1 MTSQRQIVFWVA
13 ALAVTLLFFW
23 YLQDILLPF
32 IAGFVLAYFL
42 DPVADKL
49 ERFGLPR
56 LGATAVIIA
65 SAVLILVLALVL
77 VVPALGN
84 QAAKLVAEVP
94 QLSAQLVQLTND
106 FAPQWLKDMV
116 TNNGG
121 DLQTTLA
128 DYGAKVAVWLAGFG
142 ATLWSGSKALLN
154 VVSLLLITP
163 VVAFYLL
170 NDWDNLVARV
180 DSWLPRDHQTDVRI
194 IAHDVDT
201 ALAGYIR
208 GQGTVCLIMA
218 TYYAAGYSLIG
229 LKSGLAIGLMTGLLA
244 FIPFFGAMLGG
255 AAALV
260 VGFLQFWPNEISLL
274 WVVGTLVIGQFIEG
288 NFLSPK
294 LVGQSIGLH
303 PVFMMLALLGFSYV
317 FGILGLILAVP
328 LAATTGV
335 LVRHGLTR
343 YLSSSIYLGQGGTEA
358 DG

>member
-1 MTSQRQIVFWVA
+1 MTTQKQIIFWAV
-13 ALAVTLLFFW
+13 ALAASLLFFW

-42 DPVADKL
+42 DPVADRL
-49 ERFGLPR
+49 ERIGLPR
-56 LGATAVIIA
+56 LAATAVIVA
-65 SAVLILVLALVL
+65 SAVLLVVLGFVL
-77 VVPALGN
+77 VVPALGT

-94 QLSAQLVQLTND
+94 QLSVQLVQLAND

-116 TNNGG
+116 ANNGG

-128 DYGAKVAVWLAGFG
+128 DYGGRAAVWLAGF
-142 ATLWSGSKALLN
+142 ASTLWSGSKALLN
-154 VVSLLLITP
+154 VVSLLIITP

-170 NDWDNLVARV
+170 NDWDQLVARV
-180 DSWLPRDHQTDVRI
+180 DSWLPRDHQNDVRG
-194 IAHDVDT
+194 IARDVDT
-201 ALAGYIR
+201 VLAGYIR
-208 GQGTVCLIMA
+208 GQGAVCLIMA
-218 TYYAAGYSLIG
+218 IFYAAGYTLVG
-229 LKSGLAIGLMTGLLA
+229 LKSGLAIGLTTGLLA
-244 FIPFFGAMLGG
+244 FIPFFGALLGG

-260 VGFLQFWPNEISLL
+260 VGFLQFWPNEISVL
-274 WVVGTLVIGQFIEG
+274 WVVAVLIVGQFIEG

-294 LVGQSIGLH
+294 LVGHSIGLH

-335 LVRHGLTR
+335 LVRHGLAR
-343 YLSSSIYLGQGGTEA
+343 YLSSSIYIGRGGTEA

>member
-1 MTSQRQIVFWVA
+1 MTSQKQIIFWAVA
-13 ALAVTLLFFW
+13 LVVALLFFW

-42 DPVADKL
+42 DPLADRL
-49 ERFGLPR
+49 ERLGLPR
-56 LGATAVIIA
+56 LAATGVIVA
-65 SAVLILVLALVL
+65 SAVLLVILGFVL
-77 VVPALGN
+77 VVPALGT
-84 QAAKLVAEVP
+84 QMAKLVAEVP
-94 QLSAQLVQLTND
+94 QLSAQLVQLTNQ

-116 TNNGG
+116 ANNGG

-128 DYGAKVAVWLAGFG
+128 DYGGRAAVWLAGF
-142 ATLWSGSKALLN
+142 ATTLWSGSKALLN

-170 NDWDNLVARV
+170 LDWDHLVARV
-180 DSWLPRDHQTDVRI
+180 DQWLPRDHKDEVRL
-194 IAHDVDT
+194 IARDVDA

-218 TYYAAGYSLIG
+218 TYYAAGYSLVG

-244 FIPFFGAMLGG
+244 FIPFFGALLGG
-255 AAALV
+255 AAALI
-260 VGFLQFWPNEISLL
+260 VGFLQFWPLEISLL
-274 WVVGTLVIGQFIEG
+274 WVAGILVAGQVIEG

-294 LVGQSIGLH
+294 LVGHSIGLH

-335 LVRHGLTR
+335 LVRYGLVR
-343 YLSSSIYLGQGGTEA
+343 YLRSGIYLGQGSTEI